1 MLNKN
6 PYDVL
11 GVSPDASDDEVKKA
25 YRDMSRKYHPDANV
39 NNPLADLAEEKFKE
53 IQEAYDMIM
62 KEREQGGGT
71 NGGYQYGYGY
81 GNSNAGGYGQSSS
94 GRGYGGYQSG
104 GGPNG
109 GYQSG
114 GYQSSDSSQD
124 VKVQAAFNYINS
136 GYYREAL
143 NVLNGMPNRNAQW
156 YYLSAMANAGI
167 GNNILARDHAGQA
180 VNMEP
185 NNLQYRQLLNQLDYN
200 GQRYRNNP
208 YGGGYGNGGDT
219 CGTGNVCC
227 DLWCADTLC
236 ECMGGDLCSC
246 M

>member
-53 IQEAYDMIM
+53 VQEAYDMIM
-62 KEREQGGGT
+62 KECEQ
-71 NGGYQYGYGY
+71 
-81 GNSNAGGYGQSSS
+81 
-94 GRGYGGYQSG
+94 G

-109 GYQSG
+109 GYQY
-114 GYQSSDSSQD
+114 GY
-124 VKVQAAFNYINS
+124 
-136 GYYREAL
+136 
-143 NVLNGMPNRNAQW
+143 
-156 YYLSAMANAGI
+156 
-167 GNNILARDHAGQA
+167 
-180 VNMEP
+180 
-185 NNLQYRQLLNQLDYN
+185 
-200 GQRYRNNP
+200 
-208 YGGGYGNGGDT
+208 GYGNGGDT